1 MTNKTWFG
9 LLLAGVLG
17 AVAWGALPS
26 SVAAAGETAP
36 ACGSKENPCPLQ
48 KWMKGTLGA
57 ALAGNDLQALAK
69 SLDKS
74 ASFSPDPSWEWAA
87 IAKAGADAARKGD
100 VAGAKASCK
109 SCHDKYKDSYK
120 SNFRTKAVN

>member
-1 MTNKTWFG
+1 MKNKTWFG

-17 AVAWGALPS
+17 MAAWGAWPS
-26 SVAAAGETAP
+26 SVMAEEAHPT
-36 ACGSKENPCPLQ
+36 CGSKDNPCPLQ

-57 ALAGNDLQALAK
+57 ALAGNDLPALAK
-69 SLDKS
+69 ALDKS
-74 ASFSPDPSWEWAA
+74 ATFSPDPSWEWGT

-109 SCHDKYKDSYK
+109 ACHDKYKDSYK
-120 SNFRTKAVN
+120 SKFRTKAVN